1 LTRWVLIALM
11 LAGCAGPEFRTVCIL
26 PPIAVTVFSSEAPK
40 GSVDIWTGRLMGISG
55 WQEKDG
61 KMIDFYVAGHELQHL
76 LRFHCGGF
84 VDPDR
89 R

>member
-1 LTRWVLIALM
+1 MLIFL

-26 PPIAVTVFSSEAPK
+26 PSIAVTVFSSEVPK
-40 GSVDIWTGRLMGISG
+40 GSVDIWTGRRMEISG

-76 LRFHCGGF
+76 LQVHCGGF
-84 VDPDR
+84 LDPDKK
-89 R
+89 